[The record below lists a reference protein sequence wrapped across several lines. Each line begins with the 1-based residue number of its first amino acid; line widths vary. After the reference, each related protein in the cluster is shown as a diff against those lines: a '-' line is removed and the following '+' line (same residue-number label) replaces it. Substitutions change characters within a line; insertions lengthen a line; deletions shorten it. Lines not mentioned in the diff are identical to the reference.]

1 MSFGGDDDDEIGAS
15 TLRGRDWPSLRQFCV
30 FMENRVGGLHDLLR
44 NLERNEIR
52 VVALS
57 VANSVD
63 CAVIR
68 VLVNNTERARE
79 VFNFS
84 KFAFVESDLVGVELP
99 DDPQP
104 YLMVCMALLAAEIN
118 ISYTYPLL
126 YRRHGRGA
134 IALYVDDIETAMQ
147 VLTEKG
153 LTVLTEN
160 DLMDDDE
167 FFGG

>member
-1 MSFGGDDDDEIGAS
+1 MSFGGDEDIGAS

-44 NLERNEIR
+44 HLERNEIR
-52 VVALS
+52 VMALS

-63 CAVIR
+63 CAIIR
-68 VLVNNTERARE
+68 VMVNNTERARE
-79 VFNFS
+79 VFNLS
-84 KFAFVESDLVGVELP
+84 KFAFAESDLVGVELP
-99 DDPQP
+99 DDSQP
-104 YLMVCMALLAAEIN
+104 YLRVCMALLAAEIN

-134 IALYVDDIETAMQ
+134 IALYVDDVETAIQ

-153 LTVLTEN
+153 LTVITEN

-167 FFGG
+167 FFG